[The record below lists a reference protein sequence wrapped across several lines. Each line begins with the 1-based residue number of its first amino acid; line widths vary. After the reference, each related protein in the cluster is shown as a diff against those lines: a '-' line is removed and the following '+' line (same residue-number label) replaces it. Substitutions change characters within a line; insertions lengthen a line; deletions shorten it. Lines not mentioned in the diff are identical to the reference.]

1 MKNNQLK
8 NGQPRRGLADHPA
21 VIAAQIGYSEARA
34 GKPFNPDRF
43 SDQIGQANHEIGRLW
58 FLNMR
63 AARLEPPP
71 WPTGRNLPAIVR
83 ERFQQSLDRIGGCQ
97 PGNGDGR

>member
-8 NGQPRRGLADHPA
+8 NGQPKRGLADHPA

-58 FLNMR
+58 CLNMR